1 MKKEPTEKKV
11 NLLHSHG
18 MYYEYDG
25 LKFKSKEE
33 LESYKK
39 SPKKSGKGI
48 SEEKTVEDVKTTE
61 EIAEADVIAKEK
73 AEEKEAARIAEVD
86 RVAQEKAAVRVAQ
99 EKAEADRV
107 AELKAKIAEEKAK
120 IAEEKAEADGVT
132 EEKAEVDG
140 VAEEIAVSK
149 KFYIKQYIWLIIFT
163 ILWVGVVRNNF
174 FLGGIRWRLE
184 SHEQTALSTL
194 EISLFI
200 IVSNGFL
207 PTLIIWLII
216 TKIFKRPAW
225 KWYNWLNTLAYTV
238 LLFNLLSFSEAIG
251 GFFEAFNSY
260 KMWSQ
265 YI

>member
-1 MKKEPTEKKV
+1 
-11 NLLHSHG
+11 

-86 RVAQEKAAVRVAQ
+86 RVSQEKAAVRVAQ

-107 AELKAKIAEEKAK
+107 AEEKAEADRVTELKAKIAEEKAK

-163 ILWVGVVRNNF
+163 ILWVGIVRGNF
-174 FLGGIRWRLE
+174 QINRGMELL
-184 SHEQTALSTL
+184 TTL
-194 EISLFI
+194 EATLFV
-200 IVSNGFL
+200 IVSNGFI
-207 PTLIIWLII
+207 PTLIIGLIR
-216 TKIFKRPAW
+216 KIFKRPAW

-238 LLFNLLSFSEAIG
+238 LVFNWMIFLKSLG
-251 GFFEAFNSY
+251 GFFAFTNIIPSPMLNFMY
-260 KMWSQ
+260 LG
-265 YI
+265 I

>member
-1 MKKEPTEKKV
+1 MVEKKEDSLIK
-11 NLLHSHG
+11 NQG
-18 MYYEYDG
+18 FFYEFDG
-25 LKFKSKEE
+25 IKFKSKEE

-86 RVAQEKAAVRVAQ
+86 RVSQLKAAVRVAH

-107 AELKAKIAEEKAK
+107 AEEKAEADRVAEEKAEADRVAEEKAK

-132 EEKAEVDG
+132 
-140 VAEEIAVSK
+140 EEIAVSK

-163 ILWVGVVRNNF
+163 ILWVGIVKGNF
-174 FLGGIRWRLE
+174 QINRGMELL
-184 SHEQTALSTL
+184 TTL
-194 EISLFI
+194 EATLFV
-200 IVSNGFL
+200 IVSNGFI
-207 PTLIIWLII
+207 PTLIIALIR
-216 TKIFKRPAW
+216 KIFKKPAW

-238 LLFNLLSFSEAIG
+238 LVFNWLIFLKSLG
-251 GFFEAFNSY
+251 GFLAFTNFLPSSMLY
-260 KMWSQ
+260 G
-265 YI
+265 YY

>member
-1 MKKEPTEKKV
+1 MVEKKEDSLIK
-11 NLLHSHG
+11 NQG
-18 MYYEYDG
+18 FFYEFDG
-25 LKFKSKEE
+25 IKFKSKEE

-86 RVAQEKAAVRVAQ
+86 RVSQLKAAVRVAQ

-107 AELKAKIAEEKAK
+107 AEEKAEADRVAEEKAEADRVAEEKAK

-132 EEKAEVDG
+132 
-140 VAEEIAVSK
+140 EEIAVSK

-163 ILWVGVVRNNF
+163 ILWVGIVKGNF
-174 FLGGIRWRLE
+174 QINRGMELL
-184 SHEQTALSTL
+184 TTL
-194 EISLFI
+194 EATLFV
-200 IVSNGFL
+200 IVSNGFI
-207 PTLIIWLII
+207 PTLIIALIR
-216 TKIFKRPAW
+216 KIFKKPAW

-238 LLFNLLSFSEAIG
+238 LVFNWLIFFKALG
-251 GFFEAFNSY
+251 GFFAFTNIIPSSMFNGY
-260 KMWSQ
+260 F
-265 YI
+265 